1 MTGSLRFT
9 QSLILVAGFM
19 IDDYIGPLG
28 AVAYFIINKK
38 TTCSMNHWMNT
49 VSDAF
54 LVTITSN

>member
-38 TTCSMNHWMNT
+38 L
-49 VSDAF
+49 
-54 LVTITSN
+54 LVAWIIGWTLWVMLFS